1 VSLGKTLA
9 QATGRQAHV
18 IRSATMTLMHMTCS
32 PRPKAANLAGL
43 GSVTAC
49 RILTKT
55 TTIKG

>member
-1 VSLGKTLA
+1 
-9 QATGRQAHV
+9 
-18 IRSATMTLMHMTCS
+18 MTLMRMTCS